1 MSAAL
6 QSESYLDARV
16 TEWISQ
22 LQAHSSNNQLLEF
35 AKWAQWL
42 AMDVVMDMSFGSPL
56 GFVREATDVGGLIQ
70 SLRDLFLASVVM
82 FNLPG
87 IVKVMQWPLL
97 FHFWGPKETDK
108 TGMGVIMGTAIRAV
122 KKRAQKGNEENRRDI
137 LQALTDYVDQDGT
150 KLSREEVETEIIAP
164 VLVSYLPLSSYYY

>member
-42 AMDVVMDMSFGSPL
+42 AMDVVMEMSFGSPR

-70 SLRDLFLASVVM
+70 SLRDLLASVVM

-97 FHFWGPKETDK
+97 FHFLGPKETDK
-108 TGMGVIMGTAIRAV
+108 TGMGVIMGTANRAV
-122 KKRAQKGNEENRRDI
+122 KKRVEKGNEENRRDI
-137 LQALTDYVDQDGT
+137 LQALIDYVDQDGT
-150 KLSREEVETEIIAP
+150 KLSWEELETQMIAP
-164 VLVSYLPLSSYYY
+164 VLVSSLPLSSYY

>member
-1 MSAAL
+1 MSASL
-6 QSESYLDARV
+6 QSESCLDARV

-22 LQAHSSNNQLLEF
+22 LRANSSNNQLLEF

-42 AMDVVMDMSFGSPL
+42 AIDVVMDMSFGSPL

-70 SLRDLFLASVVM
+70 SIRDMFLASVVM

-97 FHFWGPKETDK
+97 FHLIGPKETDK
-108 TGMGVIMGTAIRAV
+108 TGMGFIMGTANRAV
-122 KKRAQKGNEENRRDI
+122 KKRVEKGNEDNRRDI
-137 LQALTDYVDQDGT
+137 LQTLIDYVDQDGT
-150 KLSREEVETEIIAP
+150 RLSREELETEMVAP
-164 VLVSYLPLSSYYY
+164 VLVSPLPLPSYTY